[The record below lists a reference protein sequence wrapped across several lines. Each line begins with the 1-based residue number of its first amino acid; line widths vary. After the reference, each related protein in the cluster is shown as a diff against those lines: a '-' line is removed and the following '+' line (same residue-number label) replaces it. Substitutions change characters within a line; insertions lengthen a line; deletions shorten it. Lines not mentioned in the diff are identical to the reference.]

1 MIGNVETAFDGVRW
15 YNRIV
20 GSSVAAN
27 YRDTALEAELKG
39 REMAR
44 ARRVDHIVLDEDG
57 GVVSHTR
64 Y

>member
-1 MIGNVETAFDGVRW
+1 VIGNVETAFDGTRW

-20 GSSVAAN
+20 GSNVAAN

-39 REMAR
+39 RAMAL
-44 ARRVDHIVLDEDG
+44 ARHVDHIVKDENG
-57 GVVSHTR
+57 SVVSHTR